1 MKLFAVALVPLGCVA
16 AFSCRAVPTIR
27 PRKAAGKVRG
37 PTFSFLEVATTPTG
51 EDSVDV
57 TSAADKLIKLK
68 RLIRE
73 EGGRFAF
80 NTKYGAL
87 NPFAIY
93 YGLVAIF
100 LGIPWFFALTF
111 CQLFYFVTRNKVDR
125 QVRIRL
131 CIIRTLRSAHQ
142 RMLLTNASH
151 FCRGECLSSSP
162 TSGEPF

>member
-1 MKLFAVALVPLGCVA
+1 MKFFGVALFPLGCVA
-16 AFSCRAVPTIR
+16 AFSCRAVPTTR
-27 PRKAAGKVRG
+27 PRKVAGKVRG

-51 EDSVDV
+51 EDSFDV
-57 TSAADKLIKLK
+57 TSAADKLTKQK
-68 RLIRE
+68 RLIRK

-111 CQLFYFVTRNKVDR
+111 
-125 QVRIRL
+125 
-131 CIIRTLRSAHQ
+131 SACFS
-142 RMLLTNASH
+142 A
-151 FCRGECLSSSP
+151 P
-162 TSGEPF
+162 AK